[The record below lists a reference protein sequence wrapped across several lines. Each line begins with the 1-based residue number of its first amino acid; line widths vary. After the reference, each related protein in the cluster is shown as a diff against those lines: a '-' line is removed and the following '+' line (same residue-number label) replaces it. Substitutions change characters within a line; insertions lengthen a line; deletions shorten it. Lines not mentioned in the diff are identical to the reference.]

1 MKLTRREIQEL
12 VELDALCF
20 EPPINYSYSEMKHYT
35 GRPGAILLR
44 EYDGNQLTAFCLGDS
59 KDGSIVTI
67 DVHPGFRRHGLGR
80 RLLERMIEEL
90 EACGVTRAISQ
101 IALDNLPSL
110 LLHKN
115 MGFEIRSI
123 LYGYYPDGSAAY
135 ELELPLQPSKKKHK
149 SREKRDKTL

>member
-1 MKLTRREIQEL
+1 
-12 VELDALCF
+12 
-20 EPPINYSYSEMKHYT
+20 
-35 GRPGAILLR
+35 
-44 EYDGNQLTAFCLGDS
+44 
-59 KDGSIVTI
+59 
-67 DVHPGFRRHGLGR
+67 
-80 RLLERMIEEL
+80 MIEEL

-110 LLHKN
+110 LLHQN

-135 ELELPLQPSKKKHK
+135 ELELPLQSSKKKRK